1 MMMSTTVAFLS
12 LLVAAELGAD
22 WIVSIDG
29 LDDDRPLSVRRDL
42 NSCRRRD
49 CLSTFGVIVGVIAL
63 LRRRNCLSTVGMV
76 RDGVSVS
83 LSDHPFLQ

>member
-42 NSCRRRD
+42 NACRRRD
-49 CLSTFGVIVGVIAL
+49 CLSTLFQKTCVTTQKNVQSRVFWIFKK
-63 LRRRNCLSTVGMV
+63 T
-76 RDGVSVS
+76 
-83 LSDHPFLQ
+83 